1 MYSTKEKKRE
11 YERLYRSRNREKFSL
26 KSKRYREENKELVKK
41 KKAEYFQKNKSRIQE
56 RWNKQVLRYRF
67 GITPQQYDKMLAD
80 QGGVCK
86 ICKKFRLTKV
96 QKRMGVDHCHK
107 TGKLRGILC
116 DWCNTGIAKFED
128 NESLLIEAIA
138 YLKTNGNDINIGE
151 TVDTGK
157 YSIGSKGG
165 KKYWEVPCR
174 NII

>member
-1 MYSTKEKKRE
+1 MTKQEKRE
-11 YERLYRSRNREKFSL
+11 YDKIYCAK
-26 KSKRYREENKELVKK
+26 NKEKIRLRGLKYRAENAEYIK
-41 KKAEYFQKNKSRIQE
+41 AKKADHFQRNKKVIQE

-67 GITPQQYDKMLAD
+67 GITPQQYDKMLSD

-86 ICKKFRLTKV
+86 ICKKFRLTKA
-96 QKRMGVDHCHK
+96 QGRMGVDHCHK

-116 DWCNTGIAKFED
+116 DWCNVGIAKFED
-128 NESLLIEAIA
+128 NESFLIEAIT

-174 NII
+174 AII